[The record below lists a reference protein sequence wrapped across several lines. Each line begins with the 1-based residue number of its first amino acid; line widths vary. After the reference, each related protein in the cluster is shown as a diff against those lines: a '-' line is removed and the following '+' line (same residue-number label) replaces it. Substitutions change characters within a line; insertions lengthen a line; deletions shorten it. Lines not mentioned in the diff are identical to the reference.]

1 MESKLDEYHFNTREI
16 MSIIQIS
23 GQFYQGNSSD
33 FQTAIALFNC
43 NGLIEISSDSQNDLI
58 ISAEIAQVKISD
70 KLANTPRQVIFNDGC
85 LFSFVA
91 TDEIELW
98 LNIHGKKSLIDKL
111 EQNKKLAFTAFIL
124 VPTLLIAVFKFA
136 IPAIAINFASIIPQ
150 SAIKHSSEH
159 SLSTLDKTVLSA
171 SKLSTQV
178 RESYQQTWKSKID
191 THFTSANNYKILFRK
206 SVYFGANAFALPDG
220 TIVVTDDLIKL
231 FDKHPE
237 ALFAILLH
245 EIGHVEQQHSMRY
258 IAESVATAIVVNY
271 LFGDVSGMID
281 LFVGSGATIISNKFS
296 QKLEWEADNFAIE
309 ALKQQGASTESFAQA
324 MELLLST
331 TDETAL
337 EQLFSTHP
345 LLKERAN
352 NARK

>member
-1 MESKLDEYHFNTREI
+1 
-16 MSIIQIS
+16 MSTIKIT
-23 GQFYQGNSSD
+23 GQFYQENSSH
-33 FQTAIALFNC
+33 FQSAIAYFHC
-43 NGLIEISSDSQNDLI
+43 NGIIEISSDSQSKILI
-58 ISAEIAQVKISD
+58 NAKICQVKISD
-70 KLANTPRQVIFNDGC
+70 KLARTPRQVIFDNGC
-85 LFSFVA
+85 LFSFMA
-91 TDEIELW
+91 NDEIELW
-98 LNIHGKKSLIDKL
+98 LTLHGKKSSIDKL
-111 EQNKKLAFTAFIL
+111 EQNKKLAFAALIL
-124 VPTLLIAVFKFA
+124 VPVMLIAVFKFA
-136 IPAIAINFASIIPQ
+136 IPAIAVNFASIIPH
-150 SAIKHSSEH
+150 SAIKSSSKH

-178 RESYQQTWKSKID
+178 RESYQHGWKNKIN
-191 THFTSANNYKILFRK
+191 TYLKSANNYNVLFRE
-206 SVYFGANAFALPDG
+206 SEYFGANAFALPDG
-220 TIVVTDDLIKL
+220 TIVVTDDLIAL
-231 FDKHPE
+231 FDKHPD

-258 IAESVATAIVVNY
+258 IAESIATAIVVNY

-296 QKLEWEADNFAIE
+296 QKLEWEADNFAIA